1 MKQNNSTIILASAS
15 PRRAEIFDQMLIK
28 DYLVIPAEIDETPK
42 KAEIPRLYSVRMA
55 QHKGQKVFEL
65 IKKNKSQ
72 YQNISDKFTIIA
84 CDTVCAVGRRIL
96 PKAENDQ
103 EVEKC
108 LRLISGRRHRIYS
121 TVFGINQE
129 GKEKF
134 KIAQSIVKFK
144 RFTEQEISLYIQTK
158 EGIGKAGGYA
168 IQGSASCFVSFI
180 SGSYSNIVGL
190 PIYETKNIL
199 EYFQCR
205 T

>member
-1 MKQNNSTIILASAS
+1 MRQSNSTIILASAS

-42 KAEIPRLYSVRMA
+42 KTEIPRLYSFRMA
-55 QHKGQKVFEL
+55 QDKGRKVFEL

-72 YQNISDKFTIIA
+72 YKNISEKFTIIA

-96 PKAENDQ
+96 LKAENDQ

-121 TVFGINQE
+121 AIFGINQD
-129 GKEKF
+129 GKEKS
-134 KIAQSIVKFK
+134 KIVQSIVKFK
-144 RFTEQEISLYIQTK
+144 RFTEQEISFYLQTK
-158 EGIGKAGGYA
+158 EGISKAGGFA
-168 IQGSASCFVSFI
+168 IQGYASCFVSFI

-190 PIYETKNIL
+190 PMYETKNML
-199 EYFQCR
+199 EYFS
-205 T
+205 